1 MAELT
6 KEKFRIVGIDKN
18 KAEQITRPNLT
29 YWQDAWRRLKR
40 NKVAMISL
48 CVLVVIILFCIIQ
61 PIIAGDKY
69 MIQDMSIAN
78 QGSSIKHLFGTDNL
92 GRDLFDRL
100 WIGGRVS
107 LIIAFVGTLV
117 ECVVGIIYGGISGYF
132 GGKLDNI
139 MMRIVEVLNSI
150 PYLIVVILIAV
161 RLGNGIVPLL
171 IALVITGW
179 TGIARM
185 VRGQVMQ
192 LKESEY
198 VMAAK
203 TLGASP
209 LRIIFKHMLPNTLG
223 VIIVYITFDIPSY
236 IFAEAFL
243 SFIGLGIQPPQ
254 TSWGAMASAG
264 QQVMLFYPSQL
275 IFPSLA
281 IAITM
286 LSFNLFGD
294 GLRDA
299 LDPKLRQ

>member
-78 QGSSIKHLFGTDNL
+78 QGPSIKHLFGTDNL

-150 PYLIVVILIAV
+150 PYLIV
-161 RLGNGIVPLL
+161 
-171 IALVITGW
+171 
-179 TGIARM
+179 
-185 VRGQVMQ
+185 
-192 LKESEY
+192 E
-198 VMAAK
+198 
-203 TLGASP
+203 
-209 LRIIFKHMLPNTLG
+209 
-223 VIIVYITFDIPSY
+223 
-236 IFAEAFL
+236 
-243 SFIGLGIQPPQ
+243 IGR
-254 TSWGAMASAG
+254 AH
-264 QQVMLFYPSQL
+264 V
-275 IFPSLA
+275 
-281 IAITM
+281 
-286 LSFNLFGD
+286 
-294 GLRDA
+294 
-299 LDPKLRQ
+299 

>member
-78 QGSSIKHLFGTDNL
+78 QGPSIKHLFGTDNL